1 MSRCRCTTVIM
12 DIPLQRFTVDVTE
25 EFLEWVESGSLPVE
39 VWGHQHGGFTTEV
52 TEDEE
57 RKPKTF
63 VER

>member
-1 MSRCRCTTVIM
+1 M
-12 DIPLQRFTVDVTE
+12 TE
-25 EFLEWVESGSLPVE
+25 EFLEWVESVSLPVE